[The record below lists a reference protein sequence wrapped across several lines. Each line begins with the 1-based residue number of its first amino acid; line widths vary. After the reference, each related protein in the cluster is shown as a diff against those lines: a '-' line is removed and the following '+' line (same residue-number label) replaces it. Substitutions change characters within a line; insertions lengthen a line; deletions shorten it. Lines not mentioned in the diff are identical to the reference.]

1 MQIEGWRY
9 YNHAAVPS
17 TQPHENP
24 DLRPIEDGSIWKMD
38 GSPLLARWTTDF
50 DCGYETNWWYVI
62 KDTPFDIS
70 CLKAKRRYEINKGNK
85 NFCVKEIAPREW
97 VEEIYNVAIAAYKT
111 YPKSYRPN
119 IVHDDF
125 VASISEWNFY
135 KVYGAFS
142 LQDESLCGYACLTK
156 PYENGSYINFT
167 IMKSIPEQE
176 KLGLNAAIVNKILT
190 DHNDFL
196 GAGGYINDGARSIQ
210 HETAFQDYL
219 EKYFGFRKA
228 YCKLS
233 ILYKRKMSLII
244 NILYPF
250 RGILHRIKSIAVVR
264 KVEALLRMEEIYRAQ
279 KRRDKTCRN

>member
-1 MQIEGWRY
+1 MQIKGWRY

-17 TQPHENP
+17 TEPHVIP
-24 DLRPIEDGSIWKMD
+24 DTQPIEDGSIWKMD

-62 KDTPFDIS
+62 KDNAFDIS
-70 CLKAKRRYEINKGNK
+70 LLKAKRRYEINKGNK
-85 NFCVKEIAPREW
+85 NFLVKEITPHEW
-97 VEEIYNVAIAAYKT
+97 AEEIYNVAVAAYKT

-119 IVHDDF
+119 VDHERF
-125 VASISEWNFY
+125 VASVSEWSFY

-142 LQDESLCGYACLTK
+142 LLDESLCGYACLTK
-156 PYENGSYINFT
+156 PCKTGSYINFT
-167 IMKSIPEQE
+167 VMKAIPELE
-176 KLGLNAAIVNKILT
+176 KLGLNAAIVYKILT

-196 GAGGYINDGARSIQ
+196 NAGGYINDGARSIY

-228 YCKLS
+228 YCRLN
-233 ILYKRKMSLII
+233 ILYKRNIKFII

-250 RGILHRIKSIAVVR
+250 RRVLRCLKGIAVVG
-264 KVEALLRMEEIYRAQ
+264 KVEAMLRMEEINRAQ
-279 KRRDKTCRN
+279 KKKG